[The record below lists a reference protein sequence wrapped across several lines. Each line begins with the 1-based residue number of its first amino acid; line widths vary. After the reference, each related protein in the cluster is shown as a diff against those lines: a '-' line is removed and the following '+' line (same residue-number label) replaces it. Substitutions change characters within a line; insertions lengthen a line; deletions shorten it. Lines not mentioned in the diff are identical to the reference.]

1 MFVTTLNAEKLWQ
14 SLKNWAKFD
23 LQITSKSS
31 KFIFICLSECL
42 KQHFEAWHLAAFS
55 FRFYL
60 LWQGRQADTCS
71 QQKYYICAYCQG
83 LIQLFEASRSRQT
96 FPAGP
101 SSNWR
106 FFAGW
111 HHVAMTTDPL
121 LPYPPPPT
129 LPVLWLPLRTQAS
142 LRLHLQQRLKFKGPG
157 EVKGET
163 VFPPCNT
170 R

>member
-1 MFVTTLNAEKLWQ
+1 MFFTTLNAEKLWQ

-23 LQITSKSS
+23 LQITSSQ
-31 KFIFICLSECL
+31 IQQVHLYLSFWMSQATFWDVTSCSL
-42 KQHFEAWHLAAFS
+42 FFPVLSALT
-55 FRFYL
+55 
-60 LWQGRQADTCS
+60 RQADTCS
-71 QQKYYICAYCQG
+71 QQKYYTCAYCQG

-101 SSNWR
+101 SSDWR

-111 HHVAMTTDPL
+111 HQVAMTTDSPPHPSCPL
-121 LPYPPPPT
+121 T
-129 LPVLWLPLRTQAS
+129 SSQDTQAS

-157 EVKGET
+157 EVKVET
-163 VFPPCNT
+163 VSPPCNT

>member
-1 MFVTTLNAEKLWQ
+1 MFVPTLNAEKLWQ

-42 KQHFEAWHLAAFS
+42 KQHFETWHLAAFS
-55 FRFYL
+55 FLPFL

-71 QQKYYICAYCQG
+71 QQKYYTCAYCQG
-83 LIQLFEASRSRQT
+83 LIQLFEASRSRRT

-101 SSNWR
+101 SSDWR

-111 HHVAMTTDPL
+111 HQVAMTTDP
-121 LPYPPPPT
+121 PPT
-129 LPVLWLPLRTQAS
+129 HTHPSCPLTSSQDTQAS

>member
-14 SLKNWAKFD
+14 SLINWAKFD

-42 KQHFEAWHLAAFS
+42 KQHFETWHLAAFS

-60 LWQGRQADTCS
+60 LWQGRQAETCS
-71 QQKYYICAYCQG
+71 QQKYYTCPYCQG

-101 SSNWR
+101 SSDWR

-111 HHVAMTTDPL
+111 HQVAMTTDSPH
-121 LPYPPPPT
+121 PPPFLSSDFLSGHT
-129 LPVLWLPLRTQAS
+129 GLTQTAS
-142 LRLHLQQRLKFKGPG
+142 SAAAQVQRAGGG
-157 EVKGET
+157 EGGDCVSSL
-163 VFPPCNT
+163 
-170 R
+170 